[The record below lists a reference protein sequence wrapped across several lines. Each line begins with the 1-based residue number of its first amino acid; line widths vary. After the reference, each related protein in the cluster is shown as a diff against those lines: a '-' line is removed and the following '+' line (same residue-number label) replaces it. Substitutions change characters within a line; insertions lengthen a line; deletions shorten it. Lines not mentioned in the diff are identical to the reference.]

1 MALTVLDI
9 EKQLAE
15 LNFDL
20 RIMSKEAGAVAK
32 EVTLAENEREMAV
45 AEGYLAAHG
54 NSVDRRQAG
63 NVAAGKTGVEKM
75 AAHAR
80 CRTDVQIAL
89 GRVTALSS
97 LLKSMNSRAND
108 NRYNA
113 GP

>member
-1 MALTVLDI
+1 MDI

-15 LNFDL
+15 LNFEL
-20 RIMSKEAGAVAK
+20 RVMSKEAGDVAK
-32 EVTLAENEREMAV
+32 QATLAENDRELAV
-45 AEGYLAAHG
+45 AKGYLEAHG

-63 NVAAGKTGVEKM
+63 NAAAGKTGVEKM

-108 NRYNA
+108 NRYND